1 MESPGI
7 FLLTGFEPFGGHAVN
22 PSWEIARALHGLR
35 VGSLVVHSVQLPCVF
50 GESAQVLQSALRSLQ
65 PRAVIALGLAASR
78 HDISIERVALNVDD
92 ARIPDNRGQQPI
104 DEHIA
109 PEGPYAYPSSLPIKR
124 LAAALMDAGWRAT
137 VSQTAGTY
145 VCNHVFYALM
155 HAVQGQVIPAGFIH
169 VPDVAAQPQH
179 SVADAAH
186 PATTTRTAWTL
197 PELTQAIQRTIEITA
212 AAVESAQA
220 TGLVADLRVTGG
232 AID

>member
-7 FLLTGFEPFGGHAVN
+7 LLLTGFEPFGGHAVN

-35 VGSLVVHSVQLPCVF
+35 VGSLVVHSVQLSCVF
-50 GESAQVLQSALRSLQ
+50 GESAQALQSALQSLQ

-78 HDISIERVALNVDD
+78 HEISIERVALNVDD

-104 DEHIA
+104 DEPIEV
-109 PEGPYAYPSSLPIKR
+109 EGPYAYPSSLPIKR
-124 LAAALMDAGWRAT
+124 IAAALTDAGWRAA

-155 HAVQGQVIPAGFIH
+155 HAVQGQGIQAGFIH
-169 VPDVAAQPQH
+169 VPDVATPTQAQVDGVVEH
-179 SVADAAH
+179 TSSDRFV
-186 PATTTRTAWTL
+186 WTL
-197 PELTQAIQRTIEITA
+197 PSLTSAIQRVLEITA
-212 AAVESAQA
+212 AAVGRAGAS
-220 TGLVADLRVTGG
+220 GPVDDLRVTGG